1 MIGYFYD
8 KKANIG
14 LILVKFIHIKKNSI
28 HLFSINCMRLLS
40 KMVPNIR
47 LKI

>member
-14 LILVKFIHIKKNSI
+14 LILVKFIHIKKTAFIYFPLIACGYSQKWFPI
-28 HLFSINCMRLLS
+28 SD
-40 KMVPNIR
+40 
-47 LKI
+47 